1 MIMNPAYL
9 VGAVEHDVLALVD
22 AHLERGVATQS
33 RADEFEV
40 ASALVLR
47 PFREEGAV
55 DVAQVVVHR
64 AAAAVPVRN
73 LLGKC
78 KELVSVYFPHNC
90 AINNCY
96 S

>member
-22 AHLERGVATQS
+22 AHLERGVATQG

-73 LLGKC
+73 LLRNC
-78 KELVSVYFPHNC
+78 MELVSVYFPHNC
-90 AINNCY
+90 AINDCN